1 MSQLILIKTRYK
13 DVKANI
19 LKETANREKKKKKK
33 KKKCKDVTA
42 TTSSKE
48 TNPHIFYM
56 VNCQYC
62 NCMTV
67 TLKFNYSL
75 LRGSLFHLI
84 KRKICHTN
92 KSKKN

>member
-13 DVKANI
+13 DAKANI
-19 LKETANREKKKKKK
+19 LTETANREKNKKTKY
-33 KKKCKDVTA
+33 KDVTA

-48 TNPHIFYM
+48 TNPLIFYM

-67 TLKFNYSL
+67 TLKFNYS
-75 LRGSLFHLI
+75 SNSFI
-84 KRKICHTN
+84 KRFTFSFN
-92 KSKKN
+92 

>member
-19 LKETANREKKKKKK
+19 LKETAKRKKKKKDK
-33 KKKCKDVTA
+33 KKKTKCKDVTA

-62 NCMTV
+62 N
-67 TLKFNYSL
+67 F
-75 LRGSLFHLI
+75 FFF
-84 KRKICHTN
+84 
-92 KSKKN
+92 